1 MNESRPQ
8 PFSKPQPLR
17 LNIQCSLTVE
27 SADEAGALYEEI
39 ATFILGVQPTAIIG
53 GSIMKLLG
61 PCCPE
66 KKP

>member
-1 MNESRPQ
+1 MLTEP
-8 PFSKPQPLR
+8 PKHQPLR

-27 SADEAGALYEEI
+27 SEAEATALYEEI
-39 ATFILGVQPTAIIG
+39 GTFIKGIQPTAGIG
-53 GSIMKLLG
+53 GQIMKMLG